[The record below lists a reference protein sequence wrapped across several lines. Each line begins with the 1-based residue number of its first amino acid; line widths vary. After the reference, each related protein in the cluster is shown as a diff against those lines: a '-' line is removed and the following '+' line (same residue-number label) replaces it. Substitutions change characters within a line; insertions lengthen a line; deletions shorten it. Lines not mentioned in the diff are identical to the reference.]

1 MLVWISFY
9 SILFLGHLANII
21 TGFSYAEKAAG
32 TLNPI
37 TGSYEDPSFAGIDGR
52 YPVINATAIDTTVLA
67 AKATWEVLQGF
78 LGGLPKLDS
87 KIKSKSF
94 NLWTESYGG

>member
-1 MLVWISFY
+1 M
-9 SILFLGHLANII
+9 
-21 TGFSYAEKAAG
+21 
-32 TLNPI
+32 NPI
-37 TGSYEDPSFAGIDGR
+37 TGVFEDAEFAGVNGR
-52 YPVINATAIDTTVLA
+52 YPVINATAIETTDLA

-78 LGGLPKLDS
+78 LSGLSQLDS

>member
-1 MLVWISFY
+1 MFI
-9 SILFLGHLANII
+9 
-21 TGFSYAEKAAG
+21 GFSYAEEGAG

-37 TGSYEDPSFAGIDGR
+37 TGSFEDADFAGVDGR
-52 YPVINATAIDTTVLA
+52 YPVINATAIDTTELA